1 MRFSGHS
8 GDAGRNGSEN
18 QGDSHLHPQDR
29 GSVRLAPRPLHPAL
43 IEHEAG
49 NFEPADHHGL
59 LIKENYWRWPDHD
72 MSGNTI
78 DFFTQVLRMSF
89 HATMVAITESNPPSN
104 PS

>member
-1 MRFSGHS
+1 MIRQ
-8 GDAGRNGSEN
+8 AR
-18 QGDSHLHPQDR
+18 QAPLLPLLRAR
-29 GSVRLAPRPLHPAL
+29 GIAL

-49 NFEPADHHGL
+49 NFEPPDYPGL

-89 HATMVAITESNPPSN
+89 HATMVAITESKPLPN